1 MSEVKL
7 RTLTLLLLTVLGWF
21 KVQSEIIIKC
31 DFKIAQLMA
40 ADELEEYVE
49 ARGFIV
55 DADSFYQESR
65 RAYCSAIYHDNIVAK
80 AQAIN
85 QIGFFYYSTMRYT
98 EAADF
103 LMQARVYSEQGDYKQ
118 GLADYYCYMGLVSQG
133 LQNYEQALLHFREL
147 LKFAKEEESLRW
159 EADAYANIGSTY
171 LSMGEK
177 DEAEE
182 LLLKALALAGVGS
195 ESESMGWANVHLG
208 SLHFARGDSVSGLEY
223 FDNAIDLWIKHDDTR
238 GLAYIHNE
246 MGRVFGSFDVEQSL
260 FHYRRGLKYAQES
273 GFRIQELIALL
284 HMGKLYRKS
293 NLDSAT
299 YYLEKTVVGS
309 DDGGD
314 YWVRKAASNM
324 LMDIYEELGSEDEY
338 EHYLEVSYLT
348 AEKIIEH
355 QEGEFRDWLKL
366 DQEVVNLEDKSSE
379 LLTKLKLILKDYR
392 RLSLLA
398 LLLFVLIGLAVYY
411 AYRFFCLNKAFKVL
425 NKKLASNVQ
434 LLKEQSQTLA
444 NNNDVLKEQK
454 NTLASQLR
462 NRLAMIRDSQV
473 HRNEVAEAVRSAKVD
488 EADRQRL
495 LRIVEKEGNAELLR
509 SIDQEMQQINSS
521 LFSELM
527 KRHPTLTA
535 NNLRL
540 LSYVKMNLSNK
551 EIADLLYISTTSLK
565 VAKSRLI
572 KRMELDEGTTLI
584 AYLHSMG

>member
-366 DQEVVNLEDKSSE
+366 DQEVVNLEDKS
-379 LLTKLKLILKDYR
+379 L
-392 RLSLLA
+392 
-398 LLLFVLIGLAVYY
+398 
-411 AYRFFCLNKAFKVL
+411 
-425 NKKLASNVQ
+425 
-434 LLKEQSQTLA
+434 
-444 NNNDVLKEQK
+444 
-454 NTLASQLR
+454 
-462 NRLAMIRDSQV
+462 